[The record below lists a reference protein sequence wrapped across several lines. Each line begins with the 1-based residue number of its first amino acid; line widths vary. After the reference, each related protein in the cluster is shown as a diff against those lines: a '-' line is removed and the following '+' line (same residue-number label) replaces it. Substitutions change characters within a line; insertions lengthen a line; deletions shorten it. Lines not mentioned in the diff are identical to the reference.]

1 MENCVIYIKLFILAV
16 ASLIT
21 GVSTISRKWY
31 INFFVFLLCIIVET
45 CLAYLFFPA
54 YVFYPACASLVIFVL
69 SWLWERGK
77 PKSPGE
83 NNNPIRLP
91 VQSGISKNYL
101 EFYYYYSNFLI
112 YGGAGSGKTKSI
124 GKWLLEEYIRLGFA
138 GFIYDFKDIDY
149 TRTAYNLIEKHG
161 YPHKFYYVSFDRPV
175 RSYRFNPLKVV
186 KDRTELLQL
195 MEDILLA
202 LLPKKEQQN
211 EWVAGGLGILRGVA
225 FRFWDEFPEYC
236 TLPHIMA
243 FIMTASS
250 RQLSMFLQQNLV
262 SEMMAGAYLKA
273 EGSEKT
279 QASYLSTLCNNLA
292 TISQNEE
299 IAYIRQ
305 TTGKEPK
312 LRGFELLA
320 YSPNINYADASPE
333 CLKEV
338 EENKGTVETALQWA
352 RANRPDKVN
361 DTGTENSTDYTTG
374 GILTFSFH
382 WFSPLGGRDK
392 SFYTENTDFDAAKI
406 LQEGTP
412 ERAAFYHDMDV
423 IAGILQQFQ
432 QEHIPILWRPFHESY
447 GTWFWWG
454 AKGAKVARDLYRL
467 MFNYYTGE
475 KNLHNLLWVWN
486 CDIEE
491 AYPGD
496 EYVDVVSID
505 VYLPEYTSRDK
516 VAALAEVGYLPDVE
530 LLQKSRIPW
539 AYYMT
544 WSKEFCIGE
553 KYNRVENLKKMY
565 DSEYAVT
572 L

>member
-1 MENCVIYIKLFILAV
+1 MDEKNMTTADVKATQEAKELLEYLKNTAGQQI
-16 ASLIT
+16 IT
-21 GVSTISRKWY
+21 GQHTQTIP
-31 INFFVFLLCIIVET
+31 C
-45 CLAYLFFPA
+45 
-54 YVFYPACASLVIFVL
+54 
-69 SWLWERGK
+69 
-77 PKSPGE
+77 
-83 NNNPIRLP
+83 
-91 VQSGISKNYL
+91 
-101 EFYYYYSNFLI
+101 
-112 YGGAGSGKTKSI
+112 
-124 GKWLLEEYIRLGFA
+124 
-138 GFIYDFKDIDY
+138 
-149 TRTAYNLIEKHG
+149 
-161 YPHKFYYVSFDRPV
+161 
-175 RSYRFNPLKVV
+175 
-186 KDRTELLQL
+186 
-195 MEDILLA
+195 
-202 LLPKKEQQN
+202 
-211 EWVAGGLGILRGVA
+211 
-225 FRFWDEFPEYC
+225 
-236 TLPHIMA
+236 
-243 FIMTASS
+243 
-250 RQLSMFLQQNLV
+250 
-262 SEMMAGAYLKA
+262 
-273 EGSEKT
+273 
-279 QASYLSTLCNNLA
+279 
-292 TISQNEE
+292 EE

-338 EENKGTVETALQWA
+338 EENKGTAETALQWA

-392 SFYTENTDFDAAKI
+392 SFYTEHTDFDAAKI

-412 ERAAFYHDMDV
+412 ERAAFYHDMDA

-467 MFNYYTGE
+467 MFDYYTGE

-486 CDIEE
+486 SDIEE

-505 VYLPEYTSRDK
+505 VYLPEYQSTDYGDAYEKLVAATSHDK
-516 VAALAEVGYLPDVE
+516 VAALAEVGYLPDVD

-553 KYNRVENLKKMY
+553 KYNSVENLKKMY

>member
-1 MENCVIYIKLFILAV
+1 MDEKNITTADPEATKEAQKLLRELHRV
-16 ASLIT
+16 AGQQIIT
-21 GVSTISRKWY
+21 GQHTQTIP
-31 INFFVFLLCIIVET
+31 C
-45 CLAYLFFPA
+45 
-54 YVFYPACASLVIFVL
+54 
-69 SWLWERGK
+69 
-77 PKSPGE
+77 
-83 NNNPIRLP
+83 
-91 VQSGISKNYL
+91 
-101 EFYYYYSNFLI
+101 
-112 YGGAGSGKTKSI
+112 
-124 GKWLLEEYIRLGFA
+124 
-138 GFIYDFKDIDY
+138 
-149 TRTAYNLIEKHG
+149 
-161 YPHKFYYVSFDRPV
+161 
-175 RSYRFNPLKVV
+175 
-186 KDRTELLQL
+186 
-195 MEDILLA
+195 
-202 LLPKKEQQN
+202 
-211 EWVAGGLGILRGVA
+211 
-225 FRFWDEFPEYC
+225 
-236 TLPHIMA
+236 
-243 FIMTASS
+243 
-250 RQLSMFLQQNLV
+250 
-262 SEMMAGAYLKA
+262 
-273 EGSEKT
+273 
-279 QASYLSTLCNNLA
+279 
-292 TISQNEE
+292 EE

-333 CLKEV
+333 CLTEI
-338 EENKGTVETALQWA
+338 EENKGTAEMALKWA
-352 RANRPDKVN
+352 IEQRKNGN
-361 DTGTENSTDYTTG
+361 G
-374 GILTFSFH
+374 GILTFTFH

-392 SFYTENTDFDAAKI
+392 SFYTEHTDFDAAKI

-412 ERAAFYHDMDV
+412 ERAAFYHDMDA

-467 MFNYYTGE
+467 MFDYYTGE

-505 VYLPEYTSRDK
+505 VYLPEYQSTDYADVYEKLVAATSRDK
-516 VAALAEVGYLPDVE
+516 VAALAEVGYLPDVD

-553 KYNRVENLKKMY
+553 KYNSVENLKKMY

-572 L
+572 LL

>member
-1 MENCVIYIKLFILAV
+1 MPTENERNAKYMTTADAKATQEAKELLKYLKNTAGQQI
-16 ASLIT
+16 IT
-21 GVSTISRKWY
+21 GQHTQTIP
-31 INFFVFLLCIIVET
+31 C
-45 CLAYLFFPA
+45 
-54 YVFYPACASLVIFVL
+54 
-69 SWLWERGK
+69 
-77 PKSPGE
+77 
-83 NNNPIRLP
+83 
-91 VQSGISKNYL
+91 
-101 EFYYYYSNFLI
+101 
-112 YGGAGSGKTKSI
+112 
-124 GKWLLEEYIRLGFA
+124 
-138 GFIYDFKDIDY
+138 
-149 TRTAYNLIEKHG
+149 
-161 YPHKFYYVSFDRPV
+161 
-175 RSYRFNPLKVV
+175 
-186 KDRTELLQL
+186 
-195 MEDILLA
+195 
-202 LLPKKEQQN
+202 
-211 EWVAGGLGILRGVA
+211 
-225 FRFWDEFPEYC
+225 
-236 TLPHIMA
+236 
-243 FIMTASS
+243 
-250 RQLSMFLQQNLV
+250 
-262 SEMMAGAYLKA
+262 
-273 EGSEKT
+273 
-279 QASYLSTLCNNLA
+279 
-292 TISQNEE
+292 EE

-392 SFYTENTDFDAAKI
+392 SFYTEHTDFDATKV

-412 ERAAFYHDMDV
+412 ERAAFYADMDV
-423 IAGILQQFQ
+423 IADILRRFQ
-432 QEHIPILWRPFHESY
+432 DENIPILWRPFHESY

-467 MFNYYTGE
+467 MFDYYTGE

-496 EYVDVVSID
+496 EYVDVVSMD
-505 VYLPEYTSRDK
+505 VYLPEYQSTDYADVYEKLVAATSRDK
-516 VAALAEVGYLPDVE
+516 VAALAEVGYLPDVD

-553 KYNRVENLKKMY
+553 KYNSVEKLKKMY

>member
-1 MENCVIYIKLFILAV
+1 MRFVPDCIKLRVQRGKYCLCTLDFLWRRVWREKKDAYTRGKLKARVWRGKKDVYTRGRWKAWVWRGKKDVYTRGRWKAWVWIGKKDVYTRGKLKARV
-16 ASLIT
+16 WRRKRVYMDEKNMTTADAKATQEAKELLKYLKNTVGQQIIT
-21 GVSTISRKWY
+21 GQHTQTIP
-31 INFFVFLLCIIVET
+31 C
-45 CLAYLFFPA
+45 
-54 YVFYPACASLVIFVL
+54 
-69 SWLWERGK
+69 
-77 PKSPGE
+77 
-83 NNNPIRLP
+83 
-91 VQSGISKNYL
+91 
-101 EFYYYYSNFLI
+101 
-112 YGGAGSGKTKSI
+112 
-124 GKWLLEEYIRLGFA
+124 
-138 GFIYDFKDIDY
+138 
-149 TRTAYNLIEKHG
+149 
-161 YPHKFYYVSFDRPV
+161 
-175 RSYRFNPLKVV
+175 
-186 KDRTELLQL
+186 
-195 MEDILLA
+195 
-202 LLPKKEQQN
+202 
-211 EWVAGGLGILRGVA
+211 
-225 FRFWDEFPEYC
+225 
-236 TLPHIMA
+236 
-243 FIMTASS
+243 
-250 RQLSMFLQQNLV
+250 
-262 SEMMAGAYLKA
+262 
-273 EGSEKT
+273 
-279 QASYLSTLCNNLA
+279 
-292 TISQNEE
+292 EE
-299 IAYIRQ
+299 IDYIRQ

-312 LRGFELLA
+312 LCGFELLA

-333 CLKEV
+333 CLTEV

-392 SFYTENTDFDAAKI
+392 SFYTEHTDFDAAKI

-423 IAGILQQFQ
+423 IADILRRFQ
-432 QEHIPILWRPFHESY
+432 DENIPILWRPFHESY

-454 AKGAKVARDLYRL
+454 AKGAEVARDLYRL
-467 MFNYYTGE
+467 MFDYYTGE

-505 VYLPEYTSRDK
+505 VYLPEYQSTDYADAYEKLVAATSRDK
-516 VAALAEVGYLPDVE
+516 VATLAEVGYLPDVD

-553 KYNRVENLKKMY
+553 KYNSVENLKKMY

-572 L
+572 LL

>member
-1 MENCVIYIKLFILAV
+1 MTTADAKATQEAKKLLKYLKNTAGQQI
-16 ASLIT
+16 IT
-21 GVSTISRKWY
+21 GQHTQTIP
-31 INFFVFLLCIIVET
+31 C
-45 CLAYLFFPA
+45 
-54 YVFYPACASLVIFVL
+54 
-69 SWLWERGK
+69 
-77 PKSPGE
+77 
-83 NNNPIRLP
+83 
-91 VQSGISKNYL
+91 
-101 EFYYYYSNFLI
+101 
-112 YGGAGSGKTKSI
+112 
-124 GKWLLEEYIRLGFA
+124 
-138 GFIYDFKDIDY
+138 
-149 TRTAYNLIEKHG
+149 
-161 YPHKFYYVSFDRPV
+161 
-175 RSYRFNPLKVV
+175 
-186 KDRTELLQL
+186 
-195 MEDILLA
+195 
-202 LLPKKEQQN
+202 
-211 EWVAGGLGILRGVA
+211 
-225 FRFWDEFPEYC
+225 
-236 TLPHIMA
+236 
-243 FIMTASS
+243 
-250 RQLSMFLQQNLV
+250 
-262 SEMMAGAYLKA
+262 
-273 EGSEKT
+273 
-279 QASYLSTLCNNLA
+279 
-292 TISQNEE
+292 EE

-352 RANRPDKVN
+352 RANR
-361 DTGTENSTDYTTG
+361 SA

-392 SFYTENTDFDAAKI
+392 SFYTEHTDFDATKV

-412 ERAAFYHDMDV
+412 EHAAFYADMDV
-423 IAGILQQFQ
+423 IADILRRFQ
-432 QEHIPILWRPFHESY
+432 DENIPILWRPFHESY

-467 MFNYYTGE
+467 MFDYYTGE

-496 EYVDVVSID
+496 SYVDVVSID
-505 VYLPEYTSRDK
+505 VYLPEYQVTDYADAYEKLVAATSRDK
-516 VAALAEVGYLPDVE
+516 VAALAEVGYLPNVD

-553 KYNRVENLKKMY
+553 KYNSVENLKKMY